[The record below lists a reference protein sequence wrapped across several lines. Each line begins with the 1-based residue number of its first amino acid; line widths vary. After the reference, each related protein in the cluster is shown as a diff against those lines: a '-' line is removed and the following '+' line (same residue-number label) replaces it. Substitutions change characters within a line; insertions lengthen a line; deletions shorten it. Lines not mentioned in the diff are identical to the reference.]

1 MSTYVTELQAL
12 AEFCNFGETLELM
25 LCNRLVCGMNNEI
38 TQRLLLTE
46 SKLTYKEALEIV
58 TSQETASK
66 NVQALRGLHSVHSQV
81 RMFSLIE
88 PVHMLKSG
96 KQPVTPP
103 EQKSKDSAIC
113 HRCGRGGHKASQY
126 KFLKAKCL
134 SCSKIGHLKHICK
147 SGNTQG
153 SVKTIEDTGKAV
165 QQQYGLYNVEDA
177 TTPRVNP
184 CVVTLTV
191 EGK

>member
-1 MSTYVTELQAL
+1 
-12 AEFCNFGETLELM
+12 
-25 LCNRLVCGMNNEI
+25 
-38 TQRLLLTE
+38 
-46 SKLTYKEALEIV
+46 
-58 TSQETASK
+58 
-66 NVQALRGLHSVHSQV
+66 
-81 RMFSLIE
+81 
-88 PVHMLKSG
+88 MLKSG

-113 HRCGRGGHKASQY
+113 HRCGRGGHKASQC

-134 SCSKIGHLKHICK
+134 SCGKIGHLKRVCK

-153 SVKTIEDTGKAV
+153 SVKTSEDTGEAV

-184 CVVTLTV
+184 YVVTLTV
-191 EGK
+191 EGKHLLFEIINLCFYRIVAMHAYNPKAIVIYTKSKTKIWNLKGVEIDHCSKRKETRSSSWLF